1 MPTLETETDYYAL
14 LGVDPGADA
23 VTIRKA
29 VVGEQRRWG
38 ARQNSPELAT
48 RQAAERYAQLLTEV
62 RDVLL
67 DPGRRALYDIRLV
80 EALPTWPALQPAART
95 PGNWFRPTAALAL
108 TLAVVVFLAS
118 RSSPGTSE
126 AGWATA
132 VEMPRV
138 ATASVETPVPVPLG
152 VAPTR
157 PRVSPTEPPAP
168 TATRPPTV
176 ARALPDEV
184 PVTLSG
190 TPLFTSI
197 VPPPTQPFSLAGG
210 HYNLAWAVAGRQ
222 PCDFVITIADPVAPA
237 LVRTTLSN
245 HILNRSDGQPAL
257 GQTSVNLNAGKYRL
271 EAWSDTCLWTLTLSA
286 G

>member
-48 RQAAERYAQLLTEV
+48 RQEAERYAQLLTEV

-67 DPGRRALYDIRLV
+67 DPGRRALYDVQRL
-80 EALPTWPALQPAART
+80 ETLPTWSAVQPARST
-95 PGNWFRPTAALAL
+95 GNWSRLVAGVGLAL
-108 TLAVVVFLAS
+108 VVLLFFIIRLS
-118 RSSPGTSE
+118 TESSP
-126 AGWATA
+126 TA
-132 VEMPRV
+132 VEMPRI
-138 ATASVETPVPVPLG
+138 ANASVQTPVPSVPHISANPQPQP
-152 VAPTR
+152 VAPTE
-157 PRVSPTEPPAP
+157 PTAPA
-168 TATRPPTV
+168 ATRPAIV
-176 ARALPDEV
+176 SRSLPDDV
-184 PVTLSG
+184 PVMLSG

-197 VPPPTQPFSLAGG
+197 VPAPTQPVSLAGG
-210 HYNLAWAVAGRQ
+210 RYDISWSVAGRQ

-257 GQTSVNLNAGKYRL
+257 GQTSVNLNGGKYRL
-271 EAWSDTCLWTLTLSA
+271 EAWSDTCSWTLTLRA